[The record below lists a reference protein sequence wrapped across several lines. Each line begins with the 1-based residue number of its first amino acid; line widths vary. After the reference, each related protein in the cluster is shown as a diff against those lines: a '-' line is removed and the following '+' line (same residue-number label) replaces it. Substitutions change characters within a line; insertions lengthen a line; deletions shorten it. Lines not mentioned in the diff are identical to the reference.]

1 MLGRICTSG
10 PPKLLQ
16 FLHPFEEATP
26 KIAGQT
32 PGDRTARSVLLAFAT
47 MVDSRK
53 GGVMADRIDHLTERV
68 QVVEVKVDRLSS
80 TVGQLST
87 RVDGLTTTVGQ
98 LSIRFDGLEITVGQ
112 LSTRVDGLTTTVG
125 HLTTT
130 VNELSTAMAAGFV
143 EQREYTEFSHARLEA
158 KMDAGFAR
166 VDRKLDQLDRI
177 DRKLDQ
183 LIDAHR
189 PRPKPNRRKE

>member
-1 MLGRICTSG
+1 
-10 PPKLLQ
+10 LQ
-16 FLHPFEEATP
+16 FLQLFEEATP
-26 KIAGQT
+26 KIARQMQC
-32 PGDRTARSVLLAFAT
+32 DRTARSMLLAFAT

-68 QVVEVKVDRLSS
+68 QVVEMKVDRLSS

-98 LSIRFDGLEITVGQ
+98 LS
-112 LSTRVDGLTTTVG
+112 
-125 HLTTT
+125 TT

-143 EQREYTEFSHARLEA
+143 EQREYTEFSHARLEV
-158 KMDAGFAR
+158 KMDTAFGR
-166 VDRKLDQLDRI
+166 V

-183 LIDAHR
+183 LIDAQR
-189 PRPKPNRRKE
+189 PRAKPKRRNE